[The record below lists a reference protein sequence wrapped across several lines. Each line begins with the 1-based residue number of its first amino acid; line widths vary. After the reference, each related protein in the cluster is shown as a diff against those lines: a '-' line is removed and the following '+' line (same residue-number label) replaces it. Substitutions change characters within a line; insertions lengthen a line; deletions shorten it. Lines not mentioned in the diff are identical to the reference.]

1 MGFLD
6 ILERSGVC
14 STLAGPPWRPVPPVE
29 RDGAR
34 LDSSLPPVAVGVAA
48 WGPRV
53 VWSMETSGLCRR
65 GPTTTGGGHW
75 LGQDSP
81 SQNRLLA
88 VLTSRLACSLCRTEP
103 GPPFPGWETAGDTRA
118 QSVVNSSWRHFY
130 HDIGVEHIGRIKL
143 KFYYLPLPH
152 DLQARDGG

>member
-14 STLAGPPWRPVPPVE
+14 STLAGPPWRPVPCGE
-29 RDGAR
+29 GWSQAGR
-34 LDSSLPPVAVGVAA
+34 LTPTCGRWRGCV
-48 WGPRV
+48 GPRV

-81 SQNRLLA
+81 SQNWLLA

-143 KFYYLPLPH
+143 KFYYLPLPC
-152 DLQARDGG
+152 DLQARDRG